1 MMRRGLLVVL
11 VLIAN
16 LAWASGGGGGG
27 EGVQYVDLTPAFVTN
42 YGGGSAGPQF
52 LKVDISVRV
61 KSPEAAEAV
70 KYHGPALRH
79 SLLQLFAAQN
89 GGAVA
94 TPMARDTLRKQA
106 LAAVN
111 KVLKQEEGKEL
122 VEDLFFTSFILQR

>member
-16 LAWASGGGGGG
+16 LAMASGGGGGG

-42 YGGGSAGPQF
+42 FGGAEAGPQF

-79 SLLQLFAAQN
+79 SLLQLFVSQGEEAM
-89 GGAVA
+89 A
-94 TPMARDTLRKQA
+94 TPMGRDALRKQA

-111 KVLKQEEGKEL
+111 KVLKHEEGHEL